1 MSDERSGTR
10 ETLPICGWGHL
21 SILLIERVN
30 ISRLPNAPAEQ
41 DDSPAAMPQEHARM
55 CPLGHKKDWKREMTE
70 VSHLE
75 SRYDAFLFAS
85 LCQDDELPLSVLSV
99 LTRQDLDPWQEADRL
114 AHLSNEQAVNSLASR
129 IWKSDS
135 KRWSPSEASVLAI
148 RLIQLLPSH
157 DGSTSDRNSE
167 GAVSRY

>member
-1 MSDERSGTR
+1 
-10 ETLPICGWGHL
+10 
-21 SILLIERVN
+21 
-30 ISRLPNAPAEQ
+30 
-41 DDSPAAMPQEHARM
+41 
-55 CPLGHKKDWKREMTE
+55 MTE
-70 VSHLE
+70 VSRLE

-99 LTRQDLDPWQEADRL
+99 LARQDLDPWQEADRL

-157 DGSTSDRNSE
+157 GGSTSDRNSAE
-167 GAVSRY
+167 DNGGRMMWLVVGMLVASIVASGDGIKKSLMSSDNPDHYISSVVPQKASPSHGVATD